1 MKINTSTSSPSK
13 QAAYATI
20 WSALGV
26 Q

>member
-13 QAAYATI
+13 QAAHATI
-20 WSALGV
+20 WSALGI